1 MRSKVGQLSVAC
13 FRFST
18 NPALSTQFAGAW
30 LAAAFAAKRGS
41 RLLLHDGS
49 RSQPELIEA
58 RTARERASG

>member
-41 RLLLHDGS
+41 RLLLHDECGS
-49 RSQPELIEA
+49 PALLPA
-58 RTARERASG
+58 ATGGTA